1 MSTLVLS
8 REEVRRV
15 DAMAIEELGISS
27 LVLMENA
34 GRGAAE
40 IIAQRLRRTSAISR
54 AFILCGKG
62 NNGGDGLV
70 IARQLAISGHT
81 APTLVLGTPSEL
93 SPDNFTNW
101 QIATRLGLPVV
112 CLTTTEKDQ
121 QHAEGMAKLT
131 SFVATMSP
139 GDWLIDG
146 LLGTGSTSAPRGLV
160 AEAIRTVNL
169 QCQQV
174 IALDLPSGLDA
185 DSGNLW
191 EPAINAQICLTF
203 AASKPG
209 LQVWQAQTGGE
220 LHVVPIGIPESFVA
234 AAKAS
239 SSAP

>member
-1 MSTLVLS
+1 MLVLS

-15 DAMAIEELGISS
+15 DAMAIEKLGISS

-40 IIAQRLRRTSAISR
+40 IIAQYLSQTSPATR

-70 IARQLAISGHT
+70 IARQLAIRGCV
-81 APTLVLGTPSEL
+81 APTLILGAPSEL
-93 SPDNFTNW
+93 SADNFANW
-101 QIATRLGLPVV
+101 QIAKRLGLPVT
-112 CLTTTEKDQ
+112 CLTATEKAEQ
-121 QHAEGMAKLT
+121 LAEGMNHLR
-131 SFVATMSP
+131 SFLASMAP

-160 AEAIRTVNL
+160 AEAIRAVNV
-169 QCQQV
+169 QCPKV

-185 DSGNLW
+185 DTGNPW
-191 EPAINAQICLTF
+191 EPTINAQICLTF

-209 LQVWQAQTGGE
+209 LQVWQARTGAE
-220 LHVVPIGIPESFVA
+220 LRVVPIGIPESFVA
-234 AAKAS
+234 TAQLS
-239 SSAP
+239 SSAS